1 MLNSA
6 QRKPLMREVF
16 VTVLCSS
23 VILSPWVSC
32 LVLVFGEEGL
42 SLAIFT
48 EASCWSEL
56 FVASLQWRR
65 GGNFVNY
72 QLPYVWIEG
81 LVALLFVWVPGTRG
95 LSLQEKVFL
104 KSVGCES
111 QNINNKYINAVT
123 ACLDWGT
130 CYPCFL
136 SGFLGPG
143 VHFYRSSV
151 STNLWTMSHQLIF
164 SS

>member
-1 MLNSA
+1 MFVGNSVPMSELSGF
-6 QRKPLMREVF
+6 RIGEEGRR
-16 VTVLCSS
+16 
-23 VILSPWVSC
+23 SPWQFSQKRVVGVSC
-32 LVLVFGEEGL
+32 LSQVCNNDVAAILSITNYRMSGL
-42 SLAIFT
+42 RDSLPSFL
-48 EASCWSEL
+48 S
-56 FVASLQWRR
+56 
-65 GGNFVNY
+65 
-72 QLPYVWIEG
+72 G
-81 LVALLFVWVPGTRG
+81 LWTRG

-111 QNINNKYINAVT
+111 QNINNKYINAAS

-151 STNLWTMSHQLIF
+151 STNLWTTNRQLI
-164 SS
+164 SQS

>member
-151 STNLWTMSHQLIF
+151 STNLLAMNRQLI
-164 SS
+164 SQS